1 MRRFGRW
8 ISAHWWALLE
18 RVGFG
23 KERWLAVD
31 PSARKAFK
39 TVFWVVV
46 GLILI
51 AVGGVWNSSAL
62 IAAAIVIAVLIIP
75 WRRLPFGQ
83 WLVPLVFL
91 VLAVLYPF
99 YYTHLFGSPIFG
111 PAPGMDTMVVM
122 MVFTMMALGLNFV
135 VGYAGLLDLGY
146 VAFYALGAYTSG
158 WLASSQ
164 FASRK
169 FHFGAVGIGPDAPGF
184 HISIWLILIVA
195 GFTTALIGV
204 LIGLPTLRLRG
215 DYLAI
220 VTLGFGEIIPQIA
233 NNGDNFFGTGF
244 NLTGGTQGITPIDGP
259 GFGNWI
265 HGHLGLP
272 ANYLNL
278 PTANFYRA
286 FYWTSLVLVLITVFC
301 SWRLRDSKLGL
312 AWVAIREDEIA
323 AAAMGVPLMR
333 TKTWSYATGAF
344 FGGVAGAFFAS
355 FKSATFPNDFIFNIS
370 VFILCMVILG
380 GIGNIPGV
388 IFGACFL
395 AYLNQEGLSNI
406 GGWLNGHF
414 GPGGTAVEIWHK
426 PVDVPLYNFGIF
438 GVILVVVMLLRPEG
452 LIPSRRR
459 AAEFHEGVHDEPL
472 YDVAGPTT
480 G

>member
-1 MRRFGRW
+1 MRSAARW
-8 ISAHWWALLE
+8 MSVKWWQLLA
-18 RVGFG
+18 RLGFPQ
-23 KERWLAVD
+23 ERWLALD
-31 PSARKAFK
+31 RRARRAVK
-39 TVFWVVV
+39 TAFWVAV
-46 GLILI
+46 GLLLI
-51 AVGGVWNSSAL
+51 AIGGVWNSTAL
-62 IAAAIVIAVLIIP
+62 VAAAIVLIVVIAP
-75 WRRLPFGQ
+75 WDRVPFGQ
-83 WLVPLVFL
+83 WIVPLVFL

-99 YYTHLFGSPIFG
+99 YYTDLFGSPIFG

-122 MVFTMMALGLNFV
+122 MIFTMMALGLNFV

-146 VAFYALGAYTSG
+146 VAFYAMGAYIAG
-158 WLASSQ
+158 WFASSQ
-164 FASRK
+164 FADRN
-169 FHFGAVGIGPDAPGF
+169 FHFGAVGIAPDAPGF
-184 HISIWLILIVA
+184 HISIWIILVLA
-195 GFTTALIGV
+195 GFSTALVGV

-233 NNGDNFFGTGF
+233 NNGDDFFGTGF
-244 NLTGGTQGITPIDGP
+244 NLTGGTQGLTPIDGP
-259 GFGNWI
+259 GFGTWI
-265 HGHLGLP
+265 DDHFGLP
-272 ANYLNL
+272 ANFLNL
-278 PTANFYRA
+278 PTSDFYRA
-286 FYWTSLVLVLITVFC
+286 FYWTSLLLVLITVFC
-301 SWRLRDSKLGL
+301 SWRLRDSKLGR

-355 FKSATFPNDFIFNIS
+355 FKSATFPSDFFFNIS

-414 GPGGTAVEIWHK
+414 GPDGSAVEIWHA

-438 GVILVVVMLLRPEG
+438 GLILVVVMLVRPEG

-459 AAEFHEGVHDEPL
+459 AAEFREGVHDQPL
-472 YDVAGPTT
+472 YDVAGPES
-480 G
+480 

>member
-1 MRRFGRW
+1 
-8 ISAHWWALLE
+8 
-18 RVGFG
+18 
-23 KERWLAVD
+23 
-31 PSARKAFK
+31 
-39 TVFWVVV
+39 VV

-215 DYLAI
+215 DYPRDRHA
-220 VTLGFGEIIPQIA
+220 
-233 NNGDNFFGTGF
+233 
-244 NLTGGTQGITPIDGP
+244 
-259 GFGNWI
+259 
-265 HGHLGLP
+265 
-272 ANYLNL
+272 
-278 PTANFYRA
+278 
-286 FYWTSLVLVLITVFC
+286 
-301 SWRLRDSKLGL
+301 RLRRDHP
-312 AWVAIREDEIA
+312 ADRQQ
-323 AAAMGVPLMR
+323 R
-333 TKTWSYATGAF
+333 R
-344 FGGVAGAFFAS
+344 
-355 FKSATFPNDFIFNIS
+355 
-370 VFILCMVILG
+370 
-380 GIGNIPGV
+380 
-388 IFGACFL
+388 
-395 AYLNQEGLSNI
+395 Q
-406 GGWLNGHF
+406 
-414 GPGGTAVEIWHK
+414 
-426 PVDVPLYNFGIF
+426 
-438 GVILVVVMLLRPEG
+438 LLRHGVQPDGRNAGHHAHRRPG
-452 LIPSRRR
+452 LRQLDPRPPRLTRELPQPADGELLPS
-459 AAEFHEGVHDEPL
+459 VL
-472 YDVAGPTT
+472 LDVARPRPHHGVLLLASP
-480 G
+480 